1 MTASYFDRYDNIAFR
16 QEGGVLEMRLHT
28 RGGPAC
34 WSTWGGLHRQLGPA
48 FQDIAQDPDVR
59 TLLLTGTG
67 EAFCDRYD
75 AQGEA
80 MPAMGPATW
89 DVIFGEGRRML
100 RNLLSIEVPVI
111 AAVNGPA
118 FIHAELAVL
127 SDIVLASDT
136 AVFADKA
143 HTIAG
148 VVPGDGVHSIWPML
162 LGPNRGRYFLFT
174 GQEIGAEE
182 ALRLG
187 IVSEVLPSDALLL
200 RAWEHARRI
209 AALPSQ
215 AMRYS
220 RIAVTERLR
229 AEIGRDLGYGLM
241 LEGMAILGGRE
252 ARQRGTAGGRPTR
265 LA

>member
-16 QEGGVLEMRLHT
+16 LEDGVLEMRLHT
-28 RGGPAC
+28 RGGPAR
-34 WSTWGGLHRQLGPA
+34 WAAWGGLHRQLGPA
-48 FQDIAQDPDVR
+48 FHDVAQDRAVR
-59 TLLLTGTG
+59 AVILTGTG
-67 EAFCDRYD
+67 HAFCNSYD
-75 AQGEA
+75 DQGEA

-89 DVIFGEGRRML
+89 DALFTEGRRML
-100 RNLLSIEVPVI
+100 GNLLAIEVPVI

-143 HTIAG
+143 HAITG
-148 VVPGDGVHSIWPML
+148 VVPGDGVHSVWPML

-174 GQEIGAEE
+174 GQEIDAQE

-187 IVSEVLPSDALLL
+187 IVGEVLAPDALLA
-200 RAWEHARRI
+200 RAWEHGRRI
-209 AALPSQ
+209 AALPAQ

-220 RIAVTERLR
+220 RIALTERLR
-229 AEIGRDLGYGLM
+229 AEVGRDLGYGLM
-241 LEGMAILGGRE
+241 LEGMAILGDRE
-252 ARQRGTAGGRPTR
+252 ARQAAAG
-265 LA
+265 